1 MKMMN
6 IYNKVRRLLPL
17 CAVALLASCGLVEI
31 EHSENG
37 KLDGSWH
44 LVQVDTLSTGGTLDL
59 RNEQFYWLVQGTV
72 FELFTPWEGAGQGLR
87 YVSHF
92 QYEGTS
98 LTIEKLYTFDRAAG
112 DPEVEDVDRLRPYGI
127 NKVEGE
133 AFTIEE
139 LSGGNMTLRGDEL
152 RLQFKKH

>member
-1 MKMMN
+1 MN
-6 IYNKVRRLLPL
+6 IYNNVKRLLPL
-17 CAVALLASCGLVEI
+17 CALTLLVSCGLVEI

-44 LVQVDTLSTGGTLDL
+44 LVQVDTLSTGGSLDL
-59 RNEQFYWLVQGTV
+59 RQQQFYWLVQGTV

-92 QYEGTS
+92 RYEGNS
-98 LTIEKLYTFDRAAG
+98 LTIEKLYTVDRAAG
-112 DPEVEDVDRLRPYGI
+112 DPEVENVDELRPYGI

-133 AFTIEE
+133 AFTVEE
-139 LSGGNMTLRGDEL
+139 LSGGNMTLRGDQL